1 MKIAIVGSG
10 VSGLV
15 SAYLLSREHEVTV
28 YEAEDYI
35 GGHTHTIPLPDEGVA
50 VDTGFIVFNHENYP
64 NFVKLL
70 EQLDVIAKPSSM
82 SFSVMNRRSGLEY
95 GFATLNALFAQRSNA
110 LRPAFLKML
119 LEIRKFRKEF
129 DVLQRDARDDQAVGD
144 YLQEKG
150 YSKAF
155 VEDFLIPFGAAI
167 WSASPDQ
174 MNRFPL
180 KTFVQF
186 FLNHGFL
193 DTDRLLQWF
202 VVDGGSSAYVT
213 ALLRK
218 FRGTIQTRTPVLSIK
233 READHVMLTAAGES
247 PQRFDHV
254 VLACHS
260 DQALALL
267 ADPTPLEQ
275 DILGKLPY
283 QMNRVLLH
291 TDLRELP
298 KHRQVWS
305 SWNYCVPEQASDRVT
320 VTYDMNILQGLK
332 TQTEYLVTLN
342 PVREIEPDSIRG
354 TFEYAHPVFTPEG
367 VLAQKRYREIGGIEK
382 RTHYAGAYWGYGF
395 HEDGVRSALRVCDD
409 FKVYL

>member
-1 MKIAIVGSG
+1 MRIAVVGSG

-15 SAYLLSREHEVTV
+15 SAYLLSREHDVTV
-28 YEAEDYI
+28 YESADYI

-64 NFVKLL
+64 HFVKLL
-70 EQLDVIAKPSSM
+70 EQLDVTAKPSSM

-95 GFATLNALFAQRSNA
+95 GFATMHTLFAQRQNV
-110 LRPAFLKML
+110 LRPSFLRML

-129 DVLQRDARDDQAVGD
+129 DTLQREAREDQEIGA

-167 WSASPDQ
+167 WSAAPDQ

-193 DTDRLLQWF
+193 DTSKLLQWY

-218 FRGTIQTRTPVLSIK
+218 FRGTIQTRTPVQSIQ
-233 READHVMLTAAGES
+233 RAEDHVMLIAAGES
-247 PQRFDHV
+247 PQRYDHV

-275 DILGKLPY
+275 EILGALPY
-283 QMNRVLLH
+283 QMNEVILH
-291 TDLRELP
+291 TDVSELP

-305 SWNYCVPEQASDRVT
+305 SWNYCVPESSSDRVT

-332 TQTEYLVTLN
+332 TEAEYLVTLN
-342 PVREIEPDSIRG
+342 PVREIDPDCVRG
-354 TFEYAHPVFTPEG
+354 SYQYAHPVFTPEG
-367 VLAQKRYREIGGIEK
+367 VAAQRRYREIGGMSA

-395 HEDGVRSALRVCDD
+395 HEDGVKSALRVCDD